1 MDVAQQF
8 AKLVEIMVRLRSPE
22 GCPWDREQTHQSL
35 RPYLLEETYEV
46 LEALDQQNEDELCKE
61 LGDLLLQVVFHAQ
74 IAGAA
79 SSFTLSEVIAGI
91 TEKLIRRHPHVFG
104 VTQSARLEEGNL
116 TQLKVKVNS
125 AAEQRSLWEKLK
137 KAEGK
142 KSAIDGVPAALPALQ
157 RAQRLQQKAGAAGFD
172 WENVNQVIA
181 KFNSELVEFRQA
193 RRDGDPKH
201 LEDEFGDVLFS
212 LVTVGRW
219 LGLNAEDALRQ
230 ACDKFSRRFRLVE
243 SKLAATGENFDSV
256 PPEKLEALWEG
267 AKKENR

>member
-1 MDVAQQF
+1 MDVAQRF
-8 AKLVEIMVRLRSPE
+8 AKLVELMARLRSPE

-46 LEALDQQNEDELCKE
+46 LEALDQQNGDELCKE

-74 IAGAA
+74 IAGEA

-104 VTQSARLEEGNL
+104 EM
-116 TQLKVKVNS
+116 KVNS

-142 KSAIDGVPAALPALQ
+142 SSAIAGVPAALPGLQ

-172 WENVNQVIA
+172 WENVDQVIA
-181 KFNSELVEFRQA
+181 KFNSELAELQQA
-193 RRDGDPKH
+193 RRDGDARQ

-212 LVTVGRW
+212 LVAVGRW

-230 ACDKFSRRFRLVE
+230 ACDKFSRRFRIVE
-243 SKLAATGENFDSV
+243 NKLAAAGENFDSV
-256 PPEKLEALWEG
+256 PMEKLETLWEN
-267 AKKENR
+267 AKEEAG

>member
-8 AKLVEIMVRLRSPE
+8 AKLVEIMARLRSPE

-46 LEALDQQNEDELCKE
+46 LEALDRQQNGELCQE

-74 IAGAA
+74 IAGEA
-79 SSFTLSEVIAGI
+79 SSFTLSEVIAAI

-104 VTQSARLEEGNL
+104 EM
-116 TQLKVKVNS
+116 KVNS
-125 AAEQRSLWEKLK
+125 AAEQRMLWEKLK

-142 KSAIDGVPAALPALQ
+142 SSIIDGVPAALPALQ

-172 WENVNQVIA
+172 WETVEQVIE
-181 KFNSELVEFRQA
+181 KFNSELLELQQA
-193 RRDGDPKH
+193 RRDSDARQR
-201 LEDEFGDVLFS
+201 EDEFGDVLFS
-212 LVTVGRW
+212 LVAVGRW

-230 ACDKFSRRFRLVE
+230 ACDKFSRRFQNVE
-243 SKLAATGENFDSV
+243 NKLAAAGEHFDSV
-256 PPEKLEALWEG
+256 SPEKLEALWEK
-267 AKKENR
+267 AKEEAS

>member
-1 MDVAQQF
+1 MDAAQQF
-8 AKLVEIMVRLRSPE
+8 AKLVEIMARLRSPE

-46 LEALDQQNEDELCKE
+46 LDALDQRNDDELRKE
-61 LGDLLLQVVFHAQ
+61 LGDLLLQVIFHAQ
-74 IAGAA
+74 IAGEA

-104 VTQSARLEEGNL
+104 EM
-116 TQLKVKVNS
+116 KVNS

-142 KSAIDGVPAALPALQ
+142 SSALDGVPAALPALQ

-172 WENVNQVIA
+172 WENVDQAIE
-181 KFNSELVEFRQA
+181 KFSSELVELQQA
-193 RRDGDPKH
+193 HHDGDAKR

-212 LVTVGRW
+212 LVAVGRW

-230 ACDKFSRRFRLVE
+230 ACNKFSRRFQLVE
-243 SKLAATGENFDSV
+243 NKLAATGEHFDSV
-256 PPEKLEALWEG
+256 SPEKLEALWES
-267 AKKENR
+267 AKEENR

>member
-8 AKLVEIMVRLRSPE
+8 AKLVEIMARLRSPA

-46 LEALDQQNEDELCKE
+46 LEALDQQQNGELCKE

-74 IAGAA
+74 IAGEA

-104 VTQSARLEEGNL
+104 EM
-116 TQLKVKVNS
+116 KVNS
-125 AAEQRSLWEKLK
+125 AAEQRLLWEKLK
-137 KAEGK
+137 KTEGK
-142 KSAIDGVPAALPALQ
+142 NSVIDGVPAALPALQ

-172 WENVNQVIA
+172 WENVEQVIE
-181 KFNSELVEFRQA
+181 KFNSELVELQQA
-193 RRDGDPKH
+193 RHNGDTQQ

-212 LVTVGRW
+212 LVAVGRW
-219 LGLNAEDALRQ
+219 FGLNAEDALRQ

-243 SKLAATGENFDSV
+243 NKLAATGENFDSV
-256 PPEKLEALWEG
+256 PLEKIEALWES
-267 AKKENR
+267 AKEESR

>member
-1 MDVAQQF
+1 MDVAPQF
-8 AKLVEIMVRLRSPE
+8 AKLVEIMARLRSPE

-46 LEALDQQNEDELCKE
+46 LEALDQQQNGELCKE

-74 IAGAA
+74 IAGEA

-104 VTQSARLEEGNL
+104 VTQSARLEDGKL
-116 TQLKVKVNS
+116 ARLKVNS
-125 AAEQRSLWEKLK
+125 AAEQRLLWEKLK

-142 KSAIDGVPAALPALQ
+142 NSVIDGVPAALPALQ

-172 WENVNQVIA
+172 WENLDQVIA
-181 KFNSELVEFRQA
+181 KFNSELVELQQA
-193 RRDGDPKH
+193 RRNGDTKQ

-212 LVTVGRW
+212 LVSVGRW

-230 ACDKFSRRFRLVE
+230 ACDKFSRRFQLVE
-243 SKLAATGENFDSV
+243 NKLAAAGEHFDSV
-256 PPEKLEALWEG
+256 PLEKLEALWEM
-267 AKKENR
+267 AKEEAG

>member
-1 MDVAQQF
+1 MNVAQQF
-8 AKLVEIMVRLRSPE
+8 AKLVEIMARLRSPE

-46 LEALDQQNEDELCKE
+46 LEALDQQQNGELCQE

-74 IAGAA
+74 IAGEA
-79 SSFTLSEVIAGI
+79 SSFTLSEVITGI

-104 VTQSARLEEGNL
+104 EVTPSARLEGGNL
-116 TQLKVKVNS
+116 TRLKVNS
-125 AAEQRSLWEKLK
+125 ASEQRSLWEKLK

-142 KSAIDGVPAALPALQ
+142 SSVIEGVPAALPALQ

-172 WENVNQVIA
+172 WENVEQVIE
-181 KFNSELVEFRQA
+181 KFTSELVELQQA
-193 RRDGDPKH
+193 RRDGDPRQ

-212 LVTVGRW
+212 LVAVGRW

-243 SKLAATGENFDSV
+243 NKLAANGENFDSV
-256 PPEKLEALWEG
+256 PPEKLEVLWEM
-267 AKKENR
+267 AKTEAQ